1 MIVIEINAIRRSGHH
16 AFINWLISN
25 IHEVKYQENLC
36 KWKFNTIQGNKN
48 ILWVNEGEQF
58 KDIILNHID
67 NNPKP
72 DVLIISYESPTKS
85 TLSKPNYSLLTDNLR
100 LKWDV
105 TEHIQFSLVRDFYNN
120 FASLSTKEDLS
131 YFFSNEERHAPNSML
146 MRYIYLYKMQLK
158 QTLNTFK
165 GVIYDKWVSDEV
177 YANEVCLKLIG
188 KPNKYRPIEIGGTHS
203 SYNEE
208 QLQVDSLL
216 KRYQKTKWPK
226 WLIDRISSDNELVEL
241 IEQAGFNKHDLEIQE
256 N

>member
-1 MIVIEINAIRRSGHH
+1 MIVIEVNAIRRSGHH

-25 IHEVKYQENLC
+25 IHGVKYQENLC
-36 KWKFNTIQGNKN
+36 KWKFNNISGNKN
-48 ILWVNEGEQF
+48 ILWVNEGEQH

-67 NNPKP
+67 NHHKP
-72 DVLIISYESPTKS
+72 DILIISYESPTKA
-85 TLSKPNYSLLTDNLR
+85 TLQNSHYSILTDELR
-100 LKWDV
+100 HKWDV
-105 TEHIQFSLVRDFYNN
+105 TEHIQFPLIRDFYNN

-131 YFFSNEERHAPNSML
+131 YFFSEEERNAPYSML
-146 MRYIYLYKMQLK
+146 MRYIRLYKMQLK

-188 KPNKYRPIEIGGTHS
+188 QPNKYTPIEIGGTHS
-203 SYNEE
+203 SYNDE

-216 KRYQKTKWPK
+216 KRYQKTKWPR
-226 WLIDRISSDNELVEL
+226 WVIDRISSDNELVEL
-241 IEQAGFNKHDLEIQE
+241 IKQAGFDKHDIEIQE